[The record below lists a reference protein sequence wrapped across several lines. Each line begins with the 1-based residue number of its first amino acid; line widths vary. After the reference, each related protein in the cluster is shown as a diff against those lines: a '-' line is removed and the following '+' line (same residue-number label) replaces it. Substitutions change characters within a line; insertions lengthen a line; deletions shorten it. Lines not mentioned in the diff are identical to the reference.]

1 MLYVFLY
8 HTPNPEKLQVFSHF
22 PHKIHP
28 KSGTNPH
35 FLTTPPSPPLTPGS
49 PTASSPPP
57 TLLLPLP
64 EVPAADRGAAKG
76 LRGAIALRTAG
87 TRVRKAQNPGR
98 SRVLQNTVSGGPG
111 GKIAESSREMSRCP
125 RFCVFRASVPALCKA
140 VPPARFAAPCPLRV
154 PFYRSPFNFFAPLP
168 NRFRLK
174 NGTFAAAAS
183 SLPSFW

>member
-1 MLYVFLY
+1 MRARDGGFLSRA
-8 HTPNPEKLQVFSHF
+8 L
-22 PHKIHP
+22 
-28 KSGTNPH
+28 
-35 FLTTPPSPPLTPGS
+35 FLRKRAEGGV
-49 PTASSPPP
+49 A
-57 TLLLPLP
+57 
-64 EVPAADRGAAKG
+64 EGGVAEGGVAEGDAADRGAAKG

-98 SRVLQNTVSGGPG
+98 SRIHQDTVSGGPG

-140 VPPARFAAPCPLRV
+140 VPPTRFATPCPLRV